1 LKQTIEDM
9 PNLVVTE
16 GSVSHKNN
24 NISLRLRQQSLKDP
38 VNTDL
43 ILLKFNPATD
53 STAGIIL
60 PSDKSK
66 IDKIITNGN
75 GTKYLSDNGTYKEVQ
90 GGSADIESLK

>member
-1 LKQTIEDM
+1 M

-16 GSVSHKNN
+16 GRLSHKNDG
-24 NISLRLRQQSLKDP
+24 ISLSLIQQDLKDEA
-38 VNTDL
+38 NKDS

-60 PSDKSK
+60 PSDKTK

>member
-1 LKQTIEDM
+1 M

-16 GSVSHKNN
+16 GRVSHKNN
-24 NISLRLRQQSLKDP
+24 NISLNLRQQDLKDP
-38 VNTDL
+38 VNTDSI
-43 ILLKFNPATD
+43 ILTFNPATD